1 MASNSRSANQRGVS
15 EAERRQLTVMF
26 CDLVDSTALAERL
39 DPEEYRDVV
48 EIYQRTCEEVIDR
61 FEGRIAQYLGDGL
74 LVYFGFP
81 VAHEDDARR
90 AVLSGLGILEALEQ
104 LNQRLEPERGVKLAA
119 RLGIH
124 TGLVVVGEIG
134 GPGRQDQ
141 LAVGETPNV
150 AARLQGLAAPH
161 TLLVSAATHRL
172 VSDFFTF
179 HDLGQHAIRGLSVAV
194 RLYRV
199 LGESGAQSRLE
210 GARVGG
216 LTELVGRRPE
226 LDVLFDRWARAR
238 HGAGQVVLLS
248 GEAGIGKSRL
258 VEAVRDHVAGEP
270 HVRLECR
277 CSPYY
282 QHTALYPVI
291 ELLQRRMAWRRDDS
305 PAERLRKL
313 EALLGPYEVPLPE
326 TVPLFAALLALPL
339 PDDRYPPLTL
349 TPQRQRARTL
359 EAVLRVLRSIA
370 SHQPLLLIMEDLHW
384 VDPTTSEL
392 LRLLLQDPPARLLA
406 LLVFRPEF
414 RPPWPTG
421 GDQTA
426 VALAPLTRDETADM
440 ITRVAGDKRLPQEV
454 LRQLVDNTDG
464 NPLFVEEL
472 TKMVLE
478 SGLLQ
483 EAGDRYEVARASGAL
498 AIPTTLHD
506 SLIARLDRLGSAK
519 TVAQVAAVLGR
530 TFPHELLQAVS
541 PVDTVALDDALARLL
556 EAGLLYEHSPR
567 PQTRYLFK
575 HALIQEA
582 AYQSLLRTTRQRHH
596 RRVAETLAEKFP
608 EVADT
613 QPELLAHHYTEA
625 GLGAQAVPYWL
636 RAGQRAVE
644 RSANVEAISHL
655 SRGLGLLREMP
666 EDADRDQREIALL
679 TTLGPPLMAV
689 RGQSAEEVEKVL
701 CRAQELCTRLDDRDQ
716 LFKAL
721 RGLWRCHQA
730 RGDTGRSY
738 ELAGDLLHLA
748 ERVQDTALFLEAHYA
763 RGTALFWRGDLVSA
777 QEHFERVM
785 ALYDPRAHR
794 AHAFVYG
801 SDPDVISRGYAAWTL
816 WYRGLPAQAQHCL
829 DTALSRAEKLAH
841 PYSLAFVLHFVS
853 GFHYFRREPEPTRV
867 WAERTIT
874 FSDEH
879 GFPMWSAVGVMLRGW
894 ALTAQDRAEEGIAQL
909 RQGLRAW
916 EALGNGVARPH
927 FLTMLARGLAY
938 AGRIDESLATV
949 EEARAI
955 VQRYADRTH
964 EAVDVYLCRGDLLFG
979 MGRYG
984 DAEAC
989 FGRALQIARGQDM
1002 KIGELRATIGLSRLW
1017 PRAGN
1022 RTDAYERLSAIYRWF
1037 PEGLESSDFRAA
1049 RACLEEL
1056 QPKADG

>member
-1 MASNSRSANQRGVS
+1 MASNPRSANQGRVS

-39 DPEEYRDVV
+39 DPEEYRDLV
-48 EIYQRTCEEVIDR
+48 EIYQRACEEVIDR

-124 TGLVVVGEIG
+124 TGLAVVGEIG
-134 GPGRQDQ
+134 GHGRQDQ

-172 VSDFFTF
+172 VYDFFTVQ
-179 HDLGQHAIRGLSVAV
+179 DLGEHAIRGLSVAM

-210 GARVGG
+210 GARLGG

-226 LDVLFDRWARAR
+226 LDVLLDRWAQAR
-238 HGAGQVVLLS
+238 HGGQAVLLS

-258 VEAVRDHVAGEP
+258 VEALRDHVVGEP

-291 ELLQRRMAWRRDDS
+291 DLLQRRMAWRRDDS
-305 PAERLRKL
+305 PVELLRKL

-326 TVPLFAALLALPL
+326 AVPLFAALLALPL
-339 PDDRYPPLTL
+339 PDDRYPPLRL

-359 EAVLRVLRSIA
+359 EVVLKVLRSIA
-370 SHQPLLLIMEDLHW
+370 SRQPALLIMEDLHW
-384 VDPTTSEL
+384 VDPTTAEL
-392 LRLLLQDPPARLLA
+392 LRLLLQDPPSSLLSV
-406 LLVFRPEF
+406 LVFRPEF

-421 GDQTA
+421 PDQTT

-440 ITRVAGDKRLPQEV
+440 ITRVAGDKRLPSEV
-454 LRQLVDNTDG
+454 LKQLVANTDG

-472 TKMVLE
+472 TKVVLE
-478 SGLLQ
+478 SGLLL
-483 EAGDRYEVARASGAL
+483 EAGDRYEIAWASGAL

-519 TVAQVAAVLGR
+519 PVAQLAAVLGR
-530 TFPHELLQAVS
+530 TFPRELLQAVS
-541 PVDTVALDDALARLL
+541 AVDSVTLDAALARLS
-556 EAGLLYEHSPR
+556 EAGLLYEQSPP
-567 PQTRYLFK
+567 PQARYLFK
-575 HALIQEA
+575 HALIQEV

-596 RRVAETLAEKFP
+596 RRVAEALADKFP
-608 EVADT
+608 EIADT

-625 GLGAQAVPYWL
+625 SLGAQAIPYWL

-655 SRGLGLLREMP
+655 TRGLGLLREIP
-666 EDADRDQREIALL
+666 EDVARDQREIALL

-689 RGQSAEEVEKVL
+689 RGQSAEEVERVL
-701 CRAQELCTRLDDRDQ
+701 GRAQELCTRLDDHDQ

-738 ELAGDLLHLA
+738 ELAGDLLRLA
-748 ERVQDTALFLEAHYA
+748 ERVHDTALFLEAYYA
-763 RGTALFWRGDLVSA
+763 RGTALFWRGDLVAA

-785 ALYDPRAHR
+785 ALYDPGAHR
-794 AHAFVYG
+794 SHAFVYG

-816 WYRGLPAQAQHCL
+816 WYRGFPAHAEQYL
-829 DTALSRAEKLAH
+829 DTALSRAEELAH

-853 GFHYFRREPEPTRV
+853 GFHYFRREPEPTRA

-927 FLTMLARGLAY
+927 FLTMLARGLAH

-989 FGRALQIARGQDM
+989 FGRALEVARGQDM

-1017 PRAGN
+1017 ARAGN
-1022 RTDAYERLSAIYRWF
+1022 RTDAYERLIAIYRWF
-1037 PEGLESSDFRAA
+1037 PEGLESSDFREA

-1056 QPKADG
+1056 QPTADG